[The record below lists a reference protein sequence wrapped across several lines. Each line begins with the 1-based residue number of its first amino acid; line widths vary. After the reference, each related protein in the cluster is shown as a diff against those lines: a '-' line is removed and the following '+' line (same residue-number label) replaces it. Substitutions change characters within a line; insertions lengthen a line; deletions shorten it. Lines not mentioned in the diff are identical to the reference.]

1 MPFFPIVFVRLFMW
15 NYLYYLNFWKSNHK
29 FICTFML
36 SCIYIILW
44 QYLIKGF
51 WITKKKYIYNKQQ
64 ISDILS
70 CVILRMNTV
79 KLILYNFWFGNRLY
93 GCFRWLLVHVHVLP
107 TRYQILVPLGYFTIK
122 DFRTLLNI
130 LIRIEYWEFVKT
142 MNFRYCIVFNNF
154 NILLF
159 LEIRKEA
166 RF

>member
-1 MPFFPIVFVRLFMW
+1 MFYPFMNVFPISFSLISLYSITYTKVTKKNEHGSIVPFFPIVFVRLFMW

-51 WITKKKYIYNKQQ
+51 WITKKIYIYNKQQ

-107 TRYQILVPLGYFTIK
+107 TR
-122 DFRTLLNI
+122 
-130 LIRIEYWEFVKT
+130 
-142 MNFRYCIVFNNF
+142 
-154 NILLF
+154 
-159 LEIRKEA
+159 
-166 RF
+166 